1 MEKYWR
7 FETSAVHAGHEP
19 DDTVRAMA
27 TPLYQTAAYAFE
39 STQHAADLF
48 EGTQAGHVYTRL
60 SNPTLQMLERRIAT
74 LEQGVGAV
82 AVASGQAAIACAMQ
96 TIAGAGDNI
105 ISATSLYGTT
115 YNLLAYTLPQSGI
128 ETRFTD
134 YRDLSRIGN
143 LIDSRTRALFCESIS
158 NPSGHVP
165 DLAAWA
171 ELAHRHGVPLIV
183 DNTVATPYL
192 CRPFDAG
199 ADIVV
204 HSLTKYLGGHGTT
217 LGGAIVDSGHF
228 PWLRHR
234 DRFRRLVDPDDS
246 HHGVVFTAK
255 YGQRAFL
262 ARCALVPLRNMGAV
276 LSPFNAFLIMQG
288 IETLALRMDR
298 ICFNAETVARFL
310 RQHPA
315 VAWVTYAGLAD
326 HPDAA
331 RVIKYMGGR
340 GSGVLS
346 FGVKG
351 GRRAG
356 AAFQDA
362 LKLIRRSVNIG
373 DCKSLAC
380 HPATTTHRQL
390 TVGELRRSGVSEDLV
405 RLSIGIEHVED
416 LLSDLGAAL
425 HASQALQAEDH
436 YSGFR
441 NDGDEPGDQ
450 DK

>member
-1 MEKYWR
+1 MENYWR
-7 FETSAVHAGHEP
+7 FETSAVHAGYTP
-19 DDTVRAMA
+19 DEAPRAIA

-39 STQHAADLF
+39 STQHSADLF
-48 EGTQAGHVYTRL
+48 DGKEAGFIYTRL
-60 SNPTLQMLERRIAT
+60 GNPTLQMLERRIAT
-74 LEQGVGAV
+74 LEQGVGALV
-82 AVASGQAAIACAMQ
+82 LASGQAAISCAIQ
-96 TIAGAGDNI
+96 TIAGVGDNI

-115 YNLLAYTLPQSGI
+115 YNLLAHTMPQYGI

-134 YRDLSRIGN
+134 YRDLAHIGH
-143 LIDSRTRALFCESIS
+143 LIDSRTRALFCESIA

-171 ELAHRHGVPLIV
+171 EIAHRHGIPLIV

-192 CRPFDAG
+192 CRPFEAG

-217 LGGAIVDSGHF
+217 LGGAVVDSGHF

-234 DRFRRLVDPDDS
+234 DRFRRLVDPDES

-255 YGQRAFL
+255 YGARAYL

-298 ICFNAETVARFL
+298 ICFNAECIARFL
-310 RQHPA
+310 QQHTG
-315 VAWVTYAGLAD
+315 VAWVSYAGLPD

-331 RVIKYMGGR
+331 RVAKYMGGR

-351 GRRAG
+351 GREAG
-356 AAFQDA
+356 VRFQDA

-380 HPATTTHRQL
+380 HPASTTHRQL
-390 TVGELRRSGVSEDLV
+390 SAAELRKTGVTEDLV
-405 RLSIGIEHVED
+405 RLSIGIEHIED
-416 LLSDLGAAL
+416 LLADINAAL
-425 HASQALQAEDH
+425 NASTE
-436 YSGFR
+436 
-441 NDGDEPGDQ
+441 
-450 DK
+450 